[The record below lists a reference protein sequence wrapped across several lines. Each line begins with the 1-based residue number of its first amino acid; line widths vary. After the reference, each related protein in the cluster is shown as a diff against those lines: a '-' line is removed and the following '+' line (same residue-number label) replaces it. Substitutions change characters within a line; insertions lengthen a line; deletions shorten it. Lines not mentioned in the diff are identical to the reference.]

1 MRKVYWFVP
10 IYFYL
15 LGGETLKQIKQS
27 TFWLKWKQM
36 RDFKPEEGFF
46 IIFYYIRKIISQID
60 WKNIFILAEPWA
72 WNKEDFR
79 PSIPINE
86 GPIFDNSLVTNVT
99 AQLGGTAHLQC
110 KVLNIRDKDNPVRIL
125 CEFSFLFLS
134 SFYGSEVC
142 CCCKPGHTLSPNFFW
157 GGGGTKGYSLKSLK
171 FVSH

>member
-1 MRKVYWFVP
+1 MQCISKAENLYEKSLL

-110 KVLNIRDKDNPVRIL
+110 KVLNIRDKDNPVRI
-125 CEFSFLFLS
+125 
-134 SFYGSEVC
+134 FYIYKLGLAMYF
-142 CCCKPGHTLSPNFFW
+142 GITR
-157 GGGGTKGYSLKSLK
+157 
-171 FVSH
+171 